1 VIGGATDALAGIL
14 NSPLMWWFSWRH
26 FVHMKDEALSN
37 DGFKMNTLPISAQAL
52 ADGRI
57 LSAAAELGAKTA
69 AIASQSV
76 AIADWLKQEFGIQKI
91 SNALKRPE
99 NLDSDSFVAAVR
111 ASIPKKRKLTAA
123 EIAEL
128 RREHTTTIEPARKI
142 KGEIFTL
149 ELTLSDLVNEAYG
162 LTADEIQLMWET
174 APPRMPF
181 TPAGFADVELDGD
194 EDEGT

>member
-1 VIGGATDALAGIL
+1 VIGGATDALVGIL

-37 DGFKMNTLPISAQAL
+37 DGFKMNTLPISARAL

-69 AIASQSV
+69 TVAGQSV

-99 NLDSDSFVAAVR
+99 SLDSDAFVAAVR
-111 ASIPKKRKLTAA
+111 ASIPKKRKLTAT

-149 ELTLSDLVNEAYG
+149 ELTLSNLVNEAYG
-162 LTADEIQLMWET
+162 LTPDEVQLMWET

-181 TPAGFADVELDGD
+181 TPAGFADVEPDGD
-194 EDEGT
+194 EDEG